1 MEMFHLI
8 SEADLGFTE
17 ARLWSAR
24 IRDTQTTKTE
34 TENSRPFTKSKSRLE
49 KSNKRQSTQQASSVL
64 PCSLALGARGT
75 KTGGMSRLRSWAYFK
90 VVQIRKHSP
99 SN

>member
-17 ARLWSAR
+17 ARLWSAG

-34 TENSRPFTKSKSRLE
+34 TENSRPFTKSKTRLE
-49 KSNKRQSTQQASSVL
+49 KSNK
-64 PCSLALGARGT
+64 
-75 KTGGMSRLRSWAYFK
+75 
-90 VVQIRKHSP
+90 
-99 SN
+99 